1 MKKIP
6 LTQGKFAIVDDEDFE
21 WLNQWTWYG
30 GCSKKNCPYYVKRLH
45 NLGNG
50 EHTTILMGRQILGLE
65 YKDGRRV
72 KYINKDTFDN
82 RKNNLKIV
90 TMMSSKEKD
99 IFHSKYLG

>member
-1 MKKIP
+1 MKRIS
-6 LTQGKFAIVDDEDFE
+6 LTQGQFATVDDEDFE
-21 WLNQWTWYG
+21 WLNQWTWYAVRRG
-30 GCSKKNCPYYVKRLH
+30 RGLYYVKRSH
-45 NLGNG
+45 SLGNG
-50 EHTTILMGRQILGLE
+50 EYTEICMDRQILGLE
-65 YKDGRRV
+65 YRDGRRV